1 MQIGSWA
8 DWVSGIA
15 TALTFFLGFTILRR
29 DRKKDE
35 SAEATRVVTWFVNQ
49 PGGEVELRIT
59 NGAIRPIVNV
69 MFILAAIGLEGSN
82 IPAYKVNNVA
92 SVLEP
97 GESTS
102 LHFPFSEFHANKL
115 YPSRIQFRDANGAN
129 WQRNVISG
137 RLRKIKIG
145 MSWKQRV
152 KLMRSPK
159 RAITRMRVLYRS
171 RR

>member
-35 SAEATRVVTWFVNQ
+35 SAEATQVVTWFVNQ
-49 PGGEVELRIT
+49 PDGTVELRVT
-59 NGAIRPIVNV
+59 NGGARPIVNV
-69 MFILAAIGLEGSN
+69 MFNLAATGPEGN
-82 IPAYKVNNVA
+82 KTAAWKVNNVA
-92 SVLEP
+92 AVLEA
-97 GESTS
+97 GQSTS
-102 LHFPFSEFHANKL
+102 LHFPFSEFHANKQ
-115 YPSRIQFRDANGAN
+115 YPSRIQFRDANGEN

-145 MSWKQRV
+145 MSWKHRL
-152 KLMRSPK
+152 KLMKSPK
-159 RAITRMRVLYRS
+159 RAIAIMWMLYRS